1 MEKKNQMRDKIL
13 EAYDE
18 VLFADGFDDAIIG
31 FEPNMW
37 KVVYSR
43 RKCVDILVQNEG
55 MSYEDAIDYLEY
67 NTFNA
72 YVGENTPLW
81 VDDLDL
87 DVLEVMYEYMGHNGH
102 KLREMY
108 ESIPMKDSMFN
119 YEQFIVA
126 QFSNLIEK

>member
-1 MEKKNQMRDKIL
+1 MRDKIL
-13 EAYDE
+13 ESYDE

-43 RKCVDILVQNEG
+43 RKCVDILIQTEG
-55 MSYEDAIDYLEY
+55 MSEEDAIDYLEY

-72 YVGENTPLW
+72 YVGDNTPLW
-81 VDDLDL
+81 VDDFDS
-87 DVLEVMYEYMGHNGH
+87 DVLRLMYEFVTKFDKDLKKAY
-102 KLREMY
+102 K
-108 ESIPMKDSMFN
+108 SIPKKDRPFT

-126 QFSNLIEK
+126 QFSNLINE

>member
-1 MEKKNQMRDKIL
+1 MRDKIL
-13 EAYDE
+13 ESYDE

-43 RKCVDILVQNEG
+43 RKCVDILIQTEG
-55 MSYEDAIDYLEY
+55 MSEEDAIDYLEY

-72 YVGENTPLW
+72 YVGDNTPLW
-81 VDDLDL
+81 VDDFDSDILRLMYDFVTKFDNDL
-87 DVLEVMYEYMGHNGH
+87 KKAY
-102 KLREMY
+102 K
-108 ESIPMKDSMFN
+108 SIPKKDRLVT

-126 QFSNLIEK
+126 QFSNLMNQ

>member
-1 MEKKNQMRDKIL
+1 MRDKIL
-13 EAYDE
+13 ESYDE

-43 RKCVDILVQNEG
+43 RKCVDILIQTEG
-55 MSYEDAIDYLEY
+55 MSEEDAIDYLEY

-72 YVGENTPLW
+72 YVGDNTPLW
-81 VDDLDL
+81 VDDFDS
-87 DVLEVMYEYMGHNGH
+87 DVLRLMYDFVTKFDKDLKKAY
-102 KLREMY
+102 K
-108 ESIPMKDSMFN
+108 SIPKKDRLVT

-126 QFSNLIEK
+126 QFSNLIDQ

>member
-1 MEKKNQMRDKIL
+1 MRDKIL
-13 EAYDE
+13 ESYDE

-43 RKCVDILVQNEG
+43 RKCVDILIQTEG
-55 MSYEDAIDYLEY
+55 MSEEDAIDYLEY

-72 YVGENTPLW
+72 YVGDNTPLW
-81 VDDLDL
+81 VDDFDS
-87 DVLEVMYEYMGHNGH
+87 DVLRLMYDFVTKFDNDLKKAY
-102 KLREMY
+102 K
-108 ESIPMKDSMFN
+108 SIPKKDRLVT

-126 QFSNLIEK
+126 QFSNLIDQ

>member
-1 MEKKNQMRDKIL
+1 MRDKIL
-13 EAYDE
+13 ESYDE

-43 RKCVDILVQNEG
+43 RKCVDILVQTEG
-55 MSYEDAIDYLEY
+55 MSEEDAIDYLEY

-72 YVGENTPLW
+72 YVGDNTPLW
-81 VDDLDL
+81 VDDFDS
-87 DVLEVMYEYMGHNGH
+87 DVLRLMYDFVTKFDKDLKKAY
-102 KLREMY
+102 K
-108 ESIPMKDSMFN
+108 SIPKKDRLVT

-126 QFSNLIEK
+126 QFSNLIDQ

>member
-1 MEKKNQMRDKIL
+1 MRDKIL
-13 EAYDE
+13 ESYDE

-43 RKCVDILVQNEG
+43 RKCVDILIQTEG
-55 MSYEDAIDYLEY
+55 MSEEDAIDYLEY

-72 YVGENTPLW
+72 YVGDNTPLW
-81 VDDLDL
+81 VDDFDS
-87 DVLEVMYEYMGHNGH
+87 DVLRLMYDFVTKFDKDLKKAY
-102 KLREMY
+102 K
-108 ESIPMKDSMFN
+108 SIPKKDRLFT

-126 QFSNLIEK
+126 QFSNLIDQ

>member
-1 MEKKNQMRDKIL
+1 MRDKIL
-13 EAYDE
+13 ESYDE

-43 RKCVDILVQNEG
+43 RKCVDILIQTEG
-55 MSYEDAIDYLEY
+55 ISEEDAIDYLEY

-72 YVGENTPLW
+72 YVGDNTPLW
-81 VDDLDL
+81 VDDFDS
-87 DVLEVMYEYMGHNGH
+87 DVLRLMYDFVTKFDKDLKKAY
-102 KLREMY
+102 K
-108 ESIPMKDSMFN
+108 SIPKKDRLVT

-126 QFSNLIEK
+126 QFSNLIDQ